1 MMGDGFEY
9 SAMGYNANGIF
20 WILLIILFIWLYS
33 VLTAKTKT
41 PEPGQK
47 DYNNKLKNNVSS
59 PVEILEKRL
68 AEGKIDIKEF
78 NRRLAHMKKDSSKE
92 K

>member
-20 WILLIILFIWLYS
+20 WVLLIILFVWLYS
-33 VLTAKTKT
+33 VLTAKNRT
-41 PEPGQK
+41 PEQK
-47 DYNNKLKNNVSS
+47 DHKHNSNNKVGN

-68 AEGKIDIKEF
+68 AEGKIDIREF
-78 NRRLAHMKKDSSKE
+78 NRRLAHMKKDSSK
-92 K
+92 

>member
-20 WILLIILFIWLYS
+20 WVLLIILFIWLYS
-33 VLTAKTKT
+33 VLTTKNRT
-41 PEPGQK
+41 PEQK
-47 DYNNKLKNNVSS
+47 YHKNNSNNKVSS
-59 PVEILEKRL
+59 PIEILEKRL

-78 NRRLAHMKKDSSKE
+78 NRRLAHMKKDSSK
-92 K
+92 

>member
-20 WILLIILFIWLYS
+20 WVLLIILFVWLYS
-33 VLTAKTKT
+33 VLTAKKGT
-41 PEPGQK
+41 PEQK
-47 DYNNKLKNNVSS
+47 HHNNNLNNKVSS
-59 PVEILEKRL
+59 PIEILEKRL

-78 NRRLAHMKKDSSKE
+78 NRRLAHMNKDSSK
-92 K
+92 